1 MAFYRITT
9 GKFKNYSFIFENIS
23 KSDVLYNN

>member
-9 GKFKNYSFIFENIS
+9 EKFKNYSFIFENIS

>member
-9 GKFKNYSFIFENIS
+9 KKFKNYSFIFVNIS

>member
-1 MAFYRITT
+1 MNRFHISFE
-9 GKFKNYSFIFENIS
+9 KFKNYSFIFENIS